1 MKKLDKNKKIILT
14 IIAMLILFVG
24 VTLAYIIASL
34 QDEARGN
41 ASVTSDTVDL
51 LKFEIDKDISLN
63 PTQFNVTEGGDNL
76 SDTAVGS
83 AILRANSTND
93 NATYNY
99 YVYFQINYNDY
110 IYTTEEQTP
119 EIVLTITNP
128 EGNPVTNIS
137 GLDYVTS
144 GGVSGF
150 DITTKTGLYE
160 VAELYEI
167 ISNSSTQD
175 TIQEWEFT
183 VSFINLDTNQAENGG
198 KTLEA
203 EIILSRKPVYTLA
216 SYITNEL
223 YTGVDGENGIYYHDG
238 EGTYGTLEAGDN
250 SYRFS
255 GGDYKIAEA
264 YLGTYSQIYDELVI
278 YNCEGAVT
286 SIGNGACDGSYYFT
300 LDYDTNNTQY
310 TTMKN
315 VLEQAVSDGYLTNN
329 NIKNYVCFGSNESPC
344 PEENLY
350 RVIGIFGDQIKLIKA
365 DYATSEELGTNGDY
379 AGTGTVAEVTGG
391 YGFPPVYIGNSSDL
405 STYYWNNVNY
415 SLANQETGY
424 RNVWSYS
431 QLNTVNLNTNYL
443 NSLGTTWSNM
453 IAEETWYVGGIDS
466 NYVYSDNGRTD
477 AKTIYEAE
485 LGEGK
490 ITTAPFEPYSAKIG
504 LMYVSDFVY
513 SSNPNYWGK
522 INYDTI
528 DFGET
533 LTENWLDIGV
543 YDWTVSRYSVYSDYD
558 LTVYYGVFVSSLI
571 VYNAFG
577 VRPSFSL
584 SSSVLYSEGD
594 GTRENP
600 IRLTP
605 FMEFYVNGISFG
617 VNENTTWEEFIN
629 STNNKYDMYINESGN
644 VVNSGGYEI
653 LLDGNKVSVT
663 DLIVNN
669 GNYNTGLIT
678 FTIDE
683 VEYQAYNGMTWEEYV
698 NSEYNTLGLE
708 IINRSDNIYDIYY
721 DQDPGYVVGN
731 HEYNPINYTDI
742 ISSSEQYVFIIELG

>member
-1 MKKLDKNKKIILT
+1 MKKMDKNKKIILT
-14 IIAMLILFVG
+14 IIAVLILCVG
-24 VTLAYIIASL
+24 STLAYIIASL

-41 ASVTSDTVDL
+41 ASVTSDAVDIL
-51 LKFEIDKDISLN
+51 RFEVDKDISLN
-63 PTQFNVTEGGDNL
+63 PTQFNVVEGGDNL

-83 AILRANSTND
+83 AILRANSTDN

-99 YVYFQINYNDY
+99 YVYFQINSNNY
-110 IYTTEEQTP
+110 IYTTTAQTP
-119 EIVLTITNP
+119 EIVLTITDP
-128 EGNPVTNIS
+128 EGNPVTSIS

-150 DITTKTGLYE
+150 DITTKSGLYE

-167 ISNSSTQD
+167 ISNSSTKD

-223 YTGVDGENGIYYHDG
+223 YTGTDGENGLYYHDG
-238 EGTYGTLEAGDN
+238 TGTYGTLEAGDN

-255 GGDYKIAEA
+255 GGDYEIAGS

-310 TTMKN
+310 TTMKSA
-315 VLEQAVSDGYLTNN
+315 LEQAVSDGYLTGD

-365 DYATSEELGTNGDY
+365 DYATNEELGTNGDY

-391 YGFPPVYIGNSSDL
+391 YGLPPVYIGNSSDL

-424 RNVWSYS
+424 GNVWSYS

-443 NSLGTTWSNM
+443 NSLGITWQNM
-453 IAEETWYVGGIDS
+453 IEEETWYVGGMDYNS
-466 NYVYSDNGRTD
+466 VYSDIGRTD
-477 AKTIYEAE
+477 AKTIYDAE
-485 LGEGK
+485 LGKGK
-490 ITTAPFEPYSAKIG
+490 LTSAPFEPYNAKIG
-504 LMYVSDFVY
+504 LMYVSDYVY
-513 SSNPNYWGK
+513 GANPEYWGE
-522 INYDTI
+522 IDYDTLNPAK
-528 DFGET
+528 T
-533 LTENWLDIGV
+533 LTSNWLDIGFW
-543 YDWTVSRYSVYSDYD
+543 DWTVSRISDYSYLAWGVYS
-558 LTVYYGVFVSSLI
+558 GVGVATGAVVS
-571 VYNAFG
+571 NDFG

-584 SSSVLYSEGD
+584 SSSALYDEGD
-594 GTRENP
+594 GSRENP
-600 IRLTP
+600 IRIQNS
-605 FMEFYVNGISFG
+605 FVEFDINEIFKYSVE
-617 VNENTTWEEFIN
+617 ENTTWEEFIN
-629 STNNKYDMYINESGN
+629 STNNKYNMYINESGN
-644 VVNSGGYEI
+644 VVNSSGYEI
-653 LLDGNKVSVT
+653 LLDGNTVSGA
-663 DLIVNN
+663 DILVNN
-669 GNYNTGLIT
+669 GSYDANLIAFIIEGMT
-678 FTIDE
+678 LYAE
-683 VEYQAYNGMTWEEYV
+683 NGMTWEEYV
-698 NSEYNTLGLE
+698 NSEYN
-708 IINRSDNIYDIYY
+708 
-721 DQDPGYVVGN
+721 
-731 HEYNPINYTDI
+731 EYNFEIFNVGSNSYIKIMSLLVVRQTDDPVVTTDEVVADFHYI
-742 ISSSEQYVFIIELG
+742 LESIRN